1 MISGRSNTSSSLQ
14 FMETQTYS
22 GTCLQV
28 LTITFL
34 LARRKLERCRE
45 LRGHWISH
53 ARMIK
58 VYFRAERQSQ
68 SKVLLLVPNWT
79 AWKGVGVGGIT
90 KLHNRQLYWHLKF
103 NSEFDGCNTP
113 KMRSDQGASNTPDKK
128 QWPISFSFQISF
140 FFLNQ
145 SPIWP
150 LTSAHYWAVGHMVG
164 TRYTLGPRSSHQ
176 NTAYGAKWC
185 HWSKMAA
192 GASTLSPELTCL
204 TAHRSTRSTDP
215 QATANTTGTISTFDT
230 AYQLIGTGVVPSVGL
245 ILSHA
250 TLHVSH

>member
-1 MISGRSNTSSSLQ
+1 MILGISNTSSSLQ

-79 AWKGVGVGGIT
+79 AWKGVVVGGIT

-140 FFLNQ
+140 FFKSISYLTSDLCSLLSGRPYGWDSIHPGSAFQ
-145 SPIWP
+145 SPEHSLWCQMMSLVQDGSGRVHVISW
-150 LTSAHYWAVGHMVG
+150 THM
-164 TRYTLGPRSSHQ
+164 SH
-176 NTAYGAKWC
+176 
-185 HWSKMAA
+185 
-192 GASTLSPELTCL
+192 SPPV
-204 TAHRSTRSTDP
+204 H
-215 QATANTTGTISTFDT
+215 
-230 AYQLIGTGVVPSVGL
+230 
-245 ILSHA
+245 
-250 TLHVSH
+250 TLHTPSGYCQHDWHHF

>member
-1 MISGRSNTSSSLQ
+1 MSTGVNNYFLIGTKEVGAMQGITRSLNQPRKNDKSIFQGWEAIPKQSSSFSTEPNCLKGGGGGGDHK
-14 FMETQTYS
+14 MTQSST
-22 GTCLQV
+22 L
-28 LTITFL
+28 LTL
-34 LARRKLERCRE
+34 
-45 LRGHWISH
+45 
-53 ARMIK
+53 
-58 VYFRAERQSQ
+58 
-68 SKVLLLVPNWT
+68 
-79 AWKGVGVGGIT
+79 
-90 KLHNRQLYWHLKF
+90 LKF

-128 QWPISFSFQISF
+128 QWPTSFSFQISF
-140 FFLNQ
+140 FFNQ

-164 TRYTLGPRSSHQ
+164 TRYTLGPLSSHQ
-176 NTAYGAKWC
+176 NTAYG
-185 HWSKMAA
+185 
-192 GASTLSPELTCL
+192 ELTCL

-215 QATANTTGTISTFDT
+215 QVTANTTGTISKFDT